1 MKKYYSIKE
10 IADLTG
16 LSEHTL
22 RFYEKQKLIVNVKRD
37 NNNYRLY
44 SDFDILWIDF
54 LTKVKNTGMPIK
66 DIRKYAELMAQGNST
81 ILEREKMLLEHQ
93 ERIEK
98 QIESLN
104 NTLVQI
110 KKKLERYQRIKEGI
124 GEKDL
129 ELYEALSKKTNKSR

>member
-16 LSEHTL
+16 LS
-22 RFYEKQKLIVNVKRD
+22 
-37 NNNYRLY
+37 
-44 SDFDILWIDF
+44 
-54 LTKVKNTGMPIK
+54 
-66 DIRKYAELMAQGNST
+66 ELMAQGNST

>member
-98 QIESLN
+98 QIESLKI
-104 NTLVQI
+104 LLYKLRKSWSVI
-110 KKKLERYQRIKEGI
+110 KELKRGLERKI
-124 GEKDL
+124 
-129 ELYEALSKKTNKSR
+129 

>member
-16 LSEHTL
+16 LSEHAL